1 MSEVEQLKAEIEIL
15 RRKNMYK
22 EKEFDEMRCRME
34 HDRECCLRQM
44 EDERR
49 KMECRYREMECRCEE
64 IKCRYEQEIREKNCE
79 IYNLRRQVSDL
90 ENRLRH

>member
-49 KMECRYREMECRCEE
+49 QMEDERRKMECIYEE
-64 IKCRYEQEIREKNCE
+64 EIREKNCE